1 MKFLSFGLGAIGTYI
16 GGSLAAAGN
25 EVVFLDHSVSGA
37 THPLHLE
44 FKDHVIDLSELFTA
58 VSLEEALNARSYDV
72 VILAVKSFDT
82 PSVLAEIEP
91 FKKDFPPI
99 LCLQNGVENEPLIVA
114 AVGENK
120 VIAGTVTSA
129 VRRLGM
135 GNAVVEKARGVGI
148 ESSHPLSSALVNS
161 FNEAGLKTRAY
172 SSRAALKW
180 SKLLTNLQANA
191 IPAILNW
198 TPLEVLS
205 NVQTYALECAAIREA
220 VDVMQALKISVVDLP
235 GTPVRVLVNAMTRWP
250 QWLSR
255 PLIARTLGAA
265 RGGKMPSLQMD
276 LTAGRKQSEVEFLNG
291 AVVRAAERAGLAAP
305 VNQALTQILSGMAA
319 GGIPPGRMQ
328 SHPEQIL
335 RYIME
340 QL

>member
-1 MKFLSFGLGAIGTYI
+1 
-16 GGSLAAAGN
+16 
-25 EVVFLDHSVSGA
+25 
-37 THPLHLE
+37 
-44 FKDHVIDLSELFTA
+44 
-58 VSLEEALNARSYDV
+58 
-72 VILAVKSFDT
+72 
-82 PSVLAEIEP
+82 
-91 FKKDFPPI
+91 
-99 LCLQNGVENEPLIVA
+99 
-114 AVGENK
+114 
-120 VIAGTVTSA
+120 
-129 VRRLGM
+129 M

-148 ESSHPLSSALVNS
+148 ESTHPLSSVLVNS
-161 FNEAGLKTRAY
+161 FNKAGLKTRPY
-172 SSRAALKW
+172 SNREALKW

-250 QWLSR
+250 QWFSR

-291 AVVRAAERAGLAAP
+291 AVVRAAERAGLPAP
-305 VNQALTQILSGMAA
+305 VNQALTQRLSGMAA
-319 GGIPPGRMQ
+319 GGIPPRRMQ